1 MSDLDRATE
10 TQIKNIQS
18 KTGKSFDELASIV
31 RSSGLTKHGEIR
43 AMLQR
48 DLGLG
53 YGDANALVHAVL
65 KSDGTRAADA
75 AGMGTQDVLSA
86 IYSGPKA
93 ALRPIHDALMGRIQH
108 FGEFEIVPKKGYVSL
123 RRKKQFA
130 MIGPA
135 TNARVEFGI
144 NAKELASDARLVAQP
159 AGSMCNYVVK
169 LTDASEVDE
178 KLLAWIRAAFDG
190 AG

>member
-31 RSSGLTKHGEIR
+31 KGSGLTKHGEIR

-93 ALRPIHDALMGRIQH
+93 ALRPIHDALMGRIQD

-135 TNARVEFGI
+135 TNARVEVGI

-178 KLLAWIRAAFDG
+178 KLLTWIRAAFDG